1 MKRVAILGSTG
12 SIGRQALEVLSE
24 LQGFSCAALSIGG
37 ASVSKLNDQLLTL
50 HKAGRSPLYVGVS
63 DKKSAEHVR
72 LFDGTRL
79 IVGHDAASIIA
90 ELPEVD
96 IVINGISG
104 FLGLFPL
111 LSATKAGKTVAL
123 ANKESIVCGHMLLKD
138 ALKKG
143 LIIPVDSE
151 QSAIFQCL
159 MAGQK
164 GDVSRLIL
172 TASGGAFRDLP
183 DEALFNVTVSDALS
197 HPNWSMGKRITIDS
211 ASMFNKGLEILEGA
225 YLFGI
230 DNVEA
235 VLHRQSIVHSMVEFD
250 DGSVI
255 AQLARPDMK
264 LAIQYAITYPRRLK
278 GLTPKLD
285 LIAAGP
291 LTFEAIDTKRYRAIP
306 LAYDALSEGNV
317 LPIAYNAADEE
328 AVHAF
333 LSENIRF
340 TDIAGVVEA
349 AMNDTVKKCGGIV
362 RSIEDIIETDKQA
375 RLAAR
380 LAIALI
386 SKKYE

>member
-12 SIGRQALEVLSE
+12 SIGKQALEVLSE
-24 LQGFSCAALSIGG
+24 LQDFSCVALSIGG
-37 ASVSKLNDQLLTL
+37 GSVSQLNDQLLSM

-63 DKKSAEHVR
+63 DMEAAEHVH
-72 LFDGTRL
+72 LFDDTRL
-79 IVGHDAASIIA
+79 IAGSDAASIIA
-90 ELPEVD
+90 KLSEVD

-111 LSATKAGKTVAL
+111 LSATNAGKTVAL

-138 ALKKG
+138 ALKKN

-159 MAGQK
+159 TAGQK

-183 DEALFNVTVSDALS
+183 DEALFNVAVSDALS

-211 ASMFNKGLEILEGA
+211 ASMFNKGLEILEAA
-225 YLFGI
+225 YLFGT

-250 DGSVI
+250 DGSII
-255 AQLARPDMK
+255 AQLAKPDMK

-285 LIAAGP
+285 LTATVP
-291 LTFEAIDTKRYRAIP
+291 LTFEPIDTKRYRAIP

-328 AVHAF
+328 AVLAF
-333 LSENIRF
+333 LSEAIRF
-340 TDIAGVVEA
+340 TDIAGVVET
-349 AMNDTVKKCGGIV
+349 AMNDILKACGGIIGGV
-362 RSIEDIIETDKQA
+362 EDIIEIDEQA

-380 LAIALI
+380 LAISHI
-386 SKKYE
+386 SKKI